1 MRKEISQ
8 RRFVETAGR
17 ILESEGMEAV
27 TTRKIGKELHCNS
40 ANTYY
45 YFKDLD
51 ELIVYAAMGI
61 FTDYLRD
68 ISRCYQ
74 GAEHALDA
82 FHKAWECLIERS
94 VSMPQLYEKIL
105 YGKYSDDLG
114 KICAAYYR
122 LFPEKYHLL
131 EPAIAQ
137 VITEEEFGGRKNHL
151 ILGACAEE
159 GWFTGEDA
167 KILGEI
173 TKWLHLGLLQELI
186 AERITAGELR
196 ERFFFAMDRVIEAFR
211 KK

>member
-27 TTRKIGKELHCNS
+27 TTRRIGKELHCNS

-74 GAEHALDA
+74 RAEHALDA

-94 VSMPQLYEKIL
+94 VSMPQLYEKFCMESTATIW
-105 YGKYSDDLG
+105 
-114 KICAAYYR
+114 
-122 LFPEKYHLL
+122 EKSV
-131 EPAIAQ
+131 P
-137 VITEEEFGGRKNHL
+137 
-151 ILGACAEE
+151 
-159 GWFTGEDA
+159 
-167 KILGEI
+167 
-173 TKWLHLGLLQELI
+173 
-186 AERITAGELR
+186 RII
-196 ERFFFAMDRVIEAFR
+196 VYFR
-211 KK
+211 KSIICWNRRLRR